1 MDDYDVG
8 TDFTLK
14 EIEAIER
21 VQCWE
26 ARDDADIHRA
36 INQMIIDLAE
46 LKGIDISDIGL
57 EVKHDTLFKR

>member
-1 MDDYDVG
+1 MDDYDVCI
-8 TDFTLK
+8 DFTLK

-26 ARDDADIHRA
+26 ARDDGDMRRA
-36 INQMIIDLAE
+36 IHQMIIDLAE

-57 EVKHDTLFKR
+57 EVL

>member
-1 MDDYDVG
+1 MEDYDVCI
-8 TDFTLK
+8 DFTLE

-26 ARDDADIHRA
+26 ARDDGDMRRA
-36 INQMIIDLAE
+36 IHQMIIDLAE

-57 EVKHDTLFKR
+57 EV